1 MSELKKLDRRQYAML
16 DNADDATLA
25 VWVHNTSIVEREGR
39 MFRLCALA
47 VLRARQAATQAILQA
62 FADLD

>member
-1 MSELKKLDRRQYAML
+1 MTDLKKLDRRQYAML
-16 DNADDATLA
+16 DNADDATLS
-25 VWVHNTSIVEREGR
+25 VYVHNPSIVEREGR

-47 VLRARQAATQAILQA
+47 VLRARQNATSAILQA